1 METKSVRLKNGY
13 GFTLQIG
20 KGVSHLIIDDY
31 NLYSDTDSRSKESW
45 RRDGLLVPINDIE
58 DLKQIEELWKEK

>member
-20 KGVSHLIIDDY
+20 KGFSHLIIDDY
-31 NLYSDTDSRSKESW
+31 NLYPDSDSRSEERW
-45 RRDGLLVPINDIE
+45 RRDGLLISINSSE
-58 DLKQIEELWKEK
+58 DLKQLEELWK

>member
-20 KGVSHLIIDDY
+20 KGFSHLIIDDY
-31 NLYSDTDSRSKESW
+31 NLYPDSDSRSEERW
-45 RRDGLLVPINDIE
+45 RRDGLCIPINNDNDIKKIKK
-58 DLKQIEELWKEK
+58 LFKK